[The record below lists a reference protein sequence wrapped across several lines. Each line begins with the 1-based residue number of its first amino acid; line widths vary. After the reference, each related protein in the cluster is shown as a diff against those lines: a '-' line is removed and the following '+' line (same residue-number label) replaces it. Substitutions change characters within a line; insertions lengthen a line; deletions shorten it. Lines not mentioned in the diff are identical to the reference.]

1 MATTTALAPEVPTQ
15 PPEGTM
21 RRRVLVYW
29 LIVYR
34 QGWRATAF
42 SSILTPLLFLGAMG
56 YLLGSMVDSG
66 ARGGIP
72 GVEYV
77 MFLAPGLLAAQAMQA
92 GVNDSTFSVLAG
104 IKWRRFYLAMLATP
118 LGVRDVLVG
127 HLTFVLVRIT
137 LTSSVFLAVAT
148 AMGAIRSWW
157 ALLALPVAVLCG
169 LAFAAPVFAFSATQ
183 TDGINFNV
191 LLRFGVMP
199 LFLFSGTFFPI
210 DQLPVWMQPV
220 VWATPLG
227 HAIDLCRNLVLGTAE
242 FGMATLN
249 VGYMLLW
256 VIVGFWLA
264 LKSFRRRLVV

>member
-1 MATTTALAPEVPTQ
+1 MTAPVTIPAALPAQ

-21 RRRVLVYW
+21 WRRVLAYW

-42 SSILTPLLFLGAMG
+42 SSFLTPLLFLGAMG
-56 YLLGSMVDSG
+56 YLLGPMVDSG

-77 MFLAPGLLAAQAMQA
+77 AFLAPGLLAAQAMMA

-127 HLTFVLVRIT
+127 HLTFVLVRLT
-137 LTSSVFLAVAT
+137 LTSTVFLAVAT

-157 ALLALPVAVLCG
+157 VLAALPIAVLCG
-169 LAFAAPVFAFSATQ
+169 MAFAAPVFAFSATQ

-199 LFLFSGTFFPI
+199 LFLFSGTFFPV
-210 DQLPVWMQPV
+210 DQLPGWMQPV
-220 VWATPLG
+220 VWVTPLG
-227 HAIDLCRNLVLGTAE
+227 HAVDLCRNLVLGTAE
-242 FGMATLN
+242 LGMAALN
-249 VGYMLLW
+249 IGYMLLW
-256 VIVGFWLA
+256 AVLGFWLA